1 MFPGAL
7 PIIFVTIFSIG
18 GPVAIIIVAIAL
30 HYWHKKK
37 YYDSLVKALETG
49 KKPEEIKEL
58 FEIESHKR
66 EKNGKGFLIGGTIV
80 TGLGIAFLILG
91 MVVGEVGLYGSSA
104 FFIVMGLTLAV
115 VYFFT
120 RPRKKQE

>member
-1 MFPGAL
+1 MFPGAVPL
-7 PIIFVTIFSIG
+7 IFVTVLSIG

-49 KKPEEIKEL
+49 KKPEEIKAL
-58 FEIESHKR
+58 FDVETQKR

-80 TGLGIAFLILG
+80 TGLGVAFLILG
-91 MVVGEVGLYGSSA
+91 MIIGEIGLYGSSA
-104 FFIVMGLTLAV
+104 FFIVLGLTLTV
-115 VYFFT
+115 VYLFT
-120 RPRKKQE
+120 KPKKEQE